1 MKSAT
6 SLPKIGSLIR
16 IINPG
21 YDEAP
26 VQIKCI
32 GAVDNQ
38 ERCVAVGRIAL
49 VVENHRKPW
58 YVTKADRVP
67 TVMIDNITG
76 WIFNDQW
83 EAVSS

>member
-21 YDEAP
+21 YGETP
-26 VQIKCI
+26 VRMKCI
-32 GAVDNQ
+32 GVDDKQ
-38 ERCVAVGRIAL
+38 ERCVAVGTIAL
-49 VVENHRKPW
+49 VVENHTKPW
-58 YVTKADRVP
+58 CVKRADRVP
-67 TVMIDNITG
+67 TVMINNIVG

-83 EAVSS
+83 EAVLS